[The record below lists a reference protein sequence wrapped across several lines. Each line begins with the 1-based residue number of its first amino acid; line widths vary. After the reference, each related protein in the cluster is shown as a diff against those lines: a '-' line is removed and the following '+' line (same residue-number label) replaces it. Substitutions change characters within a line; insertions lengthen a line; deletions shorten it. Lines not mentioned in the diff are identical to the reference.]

1 MSGELKYKD
10 YISIL
15 KFYKMDIPKSKRA
28 LKQQAENILSDKLCR
43 CIKKVEPEYEAKSIS
58 ICTKSIFNRKNLKR
72 GKFNCKGKRSVK
84 IYKRVSNESKNK
96 NANTRKNRRKIVK
109 K

>member
-1 MSGELKYKD
+1 MSNELKNKD

-15 KFYKMDIPKSKRA
+15 KFYKMTIPKSKRL

-43 CIKKVEPEYEAKSIS
+43 CIKKLEPEYEADAIG
-58 ICTKSIFNRKNLKR
+58 ICTKTIFNRKNLKR
-72 GKFNCKGKRSVK
+72 GKFNCKGKKSVQLQK
-84 IYKRVSNESKNK
+84 NTGSK
-96 NANTRKNRRKIVK
+96 TRKNK